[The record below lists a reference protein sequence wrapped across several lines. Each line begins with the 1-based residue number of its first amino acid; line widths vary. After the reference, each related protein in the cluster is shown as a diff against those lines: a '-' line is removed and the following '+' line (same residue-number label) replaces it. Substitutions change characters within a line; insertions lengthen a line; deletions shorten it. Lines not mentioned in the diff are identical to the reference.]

1 MSSSN
6 RHSLIILFSALAF
19 FSGSNVANSE
29 KTQPTGL
36 IFPIRKDTE
45 TLQYYTTLNIS
56 KPDNSVQLVM
66 ALGDQHTWFNCD
78 DFDLPTYKSISCNTE
93 KCKRYRGYDCMD
105 CSLLIPVP
113 PRCINN
119 GCAVT
124 YANPYALQA
133 VNNSLAE
140 DALFVQSTN
149 GVSVGL
155 TYKSP
160 QPFPFSCSDLVRY
173 LASGS
178 KGMIG
183 LVNTTT
189 SLHAQMSSQFNLPHK
204 FALCLPSTSEH
215 FPGHMFIGG
224 GPYIF
229 PPYSKNIAKK
239 LITTKLVSYPVD
251 TDKIYTITDP
261 YDEYFI
267 DIKSISID
275 KKLVPFKASFL
286 SINKDGFGGTTF
298 STKTPYTSLQT
309 SIYTAFISA
318 FSEAAAHRKMKR
330 VDGPFDLCFNA
341 TSISRSKTGPVVPH
355 IDIGFVGAKNDWRL
369 YGANSM
375 VSVSEQVLCLA
386 FYDGGKYPRT
396 SVIIGGYQLENY
408 LIEFDLV
415 SSEVG
420 ISSSLLTRNTT
431 CSQSRAI

>member
-1 MSSSN
+1 MSSSI
-6 RHSLIILFSALAF
+6 HYLLIILFF
-19 FSGSNVANSE
+19 VFTVFSVSNAANVE
-29 KTQPTGL
+29 KTQPTAL

-45 TLQYYTTLNIS
+45 VLQYYTTLNIS
-56 KPDNSVQLVM
+56 KQDNNINLVM
-66 ALGDQHTWFNCD
+66 DLGGQHTWFNCD

-93 KCKRYRGYDCMD
+93 KCRKYKGYDCMN
-105 CSLLIPVP
+105 CALLIPVP

-124 YANPYALQA
+124 YANQFAAQA

-140 DALFVQSTN
+140 DALFVESTN
-149 GVSVGL
+149 GISVGL

-160 QPFPFSCSDLVRY
+160 EPFPFSCSDLLDN
-173 LASGS
+173 LASGT

-189 SLHAQMSSQFNLPHK
+189 SLPAQMSSQFNLPHK
-204 FALCLPSTSEH
+204 FALCLPSSPIH
-215 FPGHMFIGG
+215 GHMFVGG

-261 YDEYFI
+261 YDEYFV
-267 DIKSISID
+267 DMKSITID
-275 KKLVPFKASFL
+275 RKLVPLNASLL

-298 STKTPYTSLQT
+298 STTSPFTSLQT
-309 SIYTAFISA
+309 SLYTVFATAFTD
-318 FSEAAAHRKMKR
+318 AAAHRKMKR
-330 VDGPFDLCFNA
+330 VDGPLDVCFNA
-341 TSISRSKTGPVVPH
+341 TNIPKSKTGPAVPH
-355 IDIGFVGAKNDWRL
+355 IDIGFAGGKNEWRL

-375 VSVSEQVLCLA
+375 VSVNEEVLCLA
-386 FYDGGKYPRT
+386 FVDGGKCPRT
-396 SVIIGGYQLENY
+396 SVVIGGHQLENY

-415 SSEVG
+415 SSQVG

-431 CSQSRAI
+431 CSQSRVL